1 MFWIQVG
8 FSRAECWGLADT
20 IRAGAEGRAIQVRA
34 FGKIY
39 YSRAPF
45 YFFPGIVAAKLPI
58 GLLLLSLAGFALL
71 IAGRIGKET
80 APSILII
87 AAFTLIF
94 LGVLM
99 TGSNYAGIRH
109 ALPLFPFMALMGAV
123 PVSLAAKTRSK
134 SLAVIAGA
142 FLVLGAAS
150 AIPQMRPWEY
160 FNEIA
165 GGAKNGYLYF
175 NDEGVDLSQRV
186 AEMAAY
192 YHSQLEPN
200 ADVPFVAYFSNS
212 QDIKAVGWIMPA
224 AIQLAMIRSSTSSR

>member
-1 MFWIQVG
+1 
-8 FSRAECWGLADT
+8 
-20 IRAGAEGRAIQVRA
+20 
-34 FGKIY
+34 
-39 YSRAPF
+39 
-45 YFFPGIVAAKLPI
+45 
-58 GLLLLSLAGFALL
+58 
-71 IAGRIGKET
+71 
-80 APSILII
+80 
-87 AAFTLIF
+87 
-94 LGVLM
+94 M

-142 FLVLGAAS
+142 FLVLAAAS

-212 QDIKAVGWIMPA
+212 QDIKARGWIMPA